1 MTNLKKKI
9 MSIEADRAHYDEAM
23 KLVLSDV
30 GILSRILK
38 SFVPEYK
45 NCKLKDI
52 EEKYIETRSMLL
64 SKAGVAD
71 VYIKKDNLLQYASID
86 MQNTEDK
93 GLNEADIYYDILFRA
108 KYPGEDGAEI
118 GLYINIEAQ
127 NSSYHGYPLEMR
139 TVYYGAR
146 LLSSQLKSINKNT
159 NYGSLK
165 KVYSIWLCIGDI
177 PKAEASKVSLYRFTK
192 HDIIKENIDDKGSRS
207 HKDKEYYD
215 LINIIMIKINERIE
229 PKEKT
234 LRLLMKLFSSCTTK
248 MEKINVLEEN
258 GISLKEE
265 GGLEYMCNLSENVW
279 RNGIIQ
285 GQTEGRN
292 VIIVNMLKNGVSAED
307 AALYAMTTKE
317 DVLSIADKNGIKL
330 C

>member
-1 MTNLKKKI
+1 
-9 MSIEADRAHYDEAM
+9 
-23 KLVLSDV
+23 
-30 GILSRILK
+30 
-38 SFVPEYK
+38 
-45 NCKLKDI
+45 
-52 EEKYIETRSMLL
+52 
-64 SKAGVAD
+64 
-71 VYIKKDNLLQYASID
+71 
-86 MQNTEDK
+86 
-93 GLNEADIYYDILFRA
+93 
-108 KYPGEDGAEI
+108 
-118 GLYINIEAQ
+118 
-127 NSSYHGYPLEMR
+127 MR

-146 LLSSQLKSINKNT
+146 LLSSQLRSINKNT

-177 PKAEASKVSLYRFTK
+177 PKAEASKVSLCRFTK
-192 HDIIKENIDDKGSRS
+192 HDIIKENIDDIGSRS

-248 MEKINVLEEN
+248 AEKINALEEN
-258 GISLKEE
+258 GINLKEE

-279 RNGIIQ
+279 RNGMSQGILEGKIQ
-285 GQTEGRN
+285 GRTEGRN

-330 C
+330 F